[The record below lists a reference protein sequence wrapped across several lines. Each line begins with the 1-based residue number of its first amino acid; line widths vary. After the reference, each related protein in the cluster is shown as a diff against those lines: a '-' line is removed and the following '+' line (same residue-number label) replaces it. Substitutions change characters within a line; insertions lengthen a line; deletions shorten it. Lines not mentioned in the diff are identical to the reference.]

1 MIISVEGNIGSGKST
16 VLEYVKNK
24 EKVFQEDLDNWG
36 TWIEDFYSNPEKN
49 SFGFQMRVLLSQSYI
64 KNNTNDI
71 LFHERS
77 PLTCNYIFG
86 NILQSQNHLS
96 SPEHSICLEFANK
109 YCWEPSYIIYIK
121 TEPDICKQRISE
133 RNRSGENI
141 DISYLKLVHKY
152 HEDMYNRED
161 KKIYIINGH
170 DTKENIFLNIDQII
184 KNIKMKLNNN
194 SFLNKN

>member
-86 NILQSQNHLS
+86 NILQTQNHLS
-96 SPEHSICLEFANK
+96 YPEHSICLEFANK

-121 TEPDICKQRISE
+121 TEPDICKQRILE